1 MKRVPAIFYRTE
13 TGNEP
18 VRQWL
23 KAMSAED
30 RRRIG
35 EDLKTVEFGWPLG
48 MPLCKS
54 LGGGLHEVRTD
65 LTDKRT
71 ARIFF
76 YIDRLQRLVVLHG
89 VVKKTRKTRAED
101 IALARANKSRHE
113 RSIG

>member
-13 TGNEP
+13 AGNEP
-18 VRQWL
+18 VREWL
-23 KAMSAED
+23 KAMSPED

-35 EDLKTVEFGWPLG
+35 EDLKSVEFGWPLG
-48 MPLCKS
+48 MPVCKS

-65 LTDKRT
+65 VAGNRT

-89 VVKKTRKTRAED
+89 IVKKTRRTPAAD
-101 IALARANKSRHE
+101 LALARTNKGRHE
-113 RSIG
+113 RNIG